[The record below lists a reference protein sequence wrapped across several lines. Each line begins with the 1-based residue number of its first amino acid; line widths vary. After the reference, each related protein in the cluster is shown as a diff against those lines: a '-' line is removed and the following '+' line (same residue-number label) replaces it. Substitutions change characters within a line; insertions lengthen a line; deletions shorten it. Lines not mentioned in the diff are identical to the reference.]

1 VLIIMKRRRL
11 AVEDHCWQDYTEQ
24 GRTIQGYL
32 AYKEGDGDG
41 MKIAISGKGGVGKT
55 TIMALLG
62 NEFKKA
68 GKDVL
73 IIDADPS
80 PHMAET
86 LGVKDVAAIRPIAE
100 MTKLLVERSGKVE
113 GSPFYNMNPQVND
126 ILQDFMISHE
136 GVKLMVLGAIQG
148 GDKGCACPE
157 NNVLRRMLTK
167 LLMSPDQI
175 VLLDMEAGVE
185 HLGRGT
191 IASVDQLLIVVIPSR
206 SSIRTALK
214 IKKLAEDVK
223 IAKIDFVGNLIR
235 DERDRTFLSEG
246 LGVAPIAF
254 FADSQ
259 AIRDA
264 ERAEIPI
271 THISAPAE
279 DTPQLLMEA
288 LNR

>member
-1 VLIIMKRRRL
+1 
-11 AVEDHCWQDYTEQ
+11 
-24 GRTIQGYL
+24 
-32 AYKEGDGDG
+32 

-100 MTKLLVERSGKVE
+100 MTRLLVERSGKVE

-126 ILQDFMISHE
+126 LLQEFMISHE
-136 GVKLMVLGAIQG
+136 GVKLMVLGAIQT

-167 LLMSPDQI
+167 LLLSPEQI

-223 IAKIDFVGNLIR
+223 IARIDFVGNLIR
-235 DERDRTFLSEG
+235 DEKDRDFLSEG
-246 LGVAPIAF
+246 LGVVPIAF

-264 ERAEIPI
+264 ERAEIPL

-279 DTPQLLMEA
+279 DTPQLLMKA
-288 LNR
+288 LIGSISSPPLEYSSPEE

>member
-1 VLIIMKRRRL
+1 
-11 AVEDHCWQDYTEQ
+11 
-24 GRTIQGYL
+24 
-32 AYKEGDGDG
+32 

-55 TIMALLG
+55 TIMALLA

-86 LGVKDVAAIRPIAE
+86 LGVKNIEKIKPIAE

-126 ILQDFMISHE
+126 LLHDFMISHE
-136 GVKLMVLGAIQG
+136 GIKLMVLGAIQT

-167 LLMSPDQI
+167 LLLSPEQV

-191 IASVDQLLIVVIPSR
+191 IAGIDQLLIVVIPSR

-223 IAKIDFVGNLIR
+223 IPRIDFVGNLIK
-235 DERDRTFLSEG
+235 DASDRQFLSNG
-246 LGVAPIAF
+246 LGITPIAF
-254 FADSQ
+254 FTDSQ
-259 AIRDA
+259 AIREA
-264 ERAEIPI
+264 ERAETPL
-271 THISAPAE
+271 THIPLPVEDAPH
-279 DTPQLLMEA
+279 LLMEA
-288 LNR
+288 LSR